1 MKHLMACTALCL
13 ILGVTF
19 PAEARWSVLQ
29 KDETFSRFTGY
40 LIGKSSVEKG
50 TFLWAAVSF

>member
-29 KDETFSRFTGY
+29 KDE
-40 LIGKSSVEKG
+40 KG
-50 TFLWAAVSF
+50 DPLLPCRVPKTP